1 MMQEVYAMGF
11 WIFML
16 AMNLLFPLIMLV
28 MGRYFM
34 KKSPKEINYIF
45 GYRTNMSMKNKDTW
59 DFAHKYI
66 GKLWFYLG
74 LLLIPITVIP
84 MLFVLGGT
92 EDVVGT
98 MGGII
103 CVIALIILIVPIF
116 PTERAL
122 KMNFDKDGN
131 RKAE

>member
-1 MMQEVYAMGF
+1 MGF

-16 AMNLLFPLIMLV
+16 VMDLLFPAIMIL

-34 KKSPKEINYIF
+34 KSSPKEINYIF

-59 DFAHKYI
+59 NFAHKYI

-98 MGGII
+98 MGCII
-103 CVIALIILIVPIF
+103 CVIDLIILIVPIF

-131 RKAE
+131 RKA